1 MLEFTLGFCH
11 LRLGYRTLFL
21 GKSFPLCVVVTGFRG
36 DESIHPGR
44 VSPIRV
50 NEDGELGALG
60 HLGGYRGSNSFSG
73 GGTWGAC

>member
-1 MLEFTLGFCH
+1 MCG
-11 LRLGYRTLFL
+11 GD
-21 GKSFPLCVVVTGFRG
+21 GVRG

-50 NEDGELGALG
+50 DEDGELGALG